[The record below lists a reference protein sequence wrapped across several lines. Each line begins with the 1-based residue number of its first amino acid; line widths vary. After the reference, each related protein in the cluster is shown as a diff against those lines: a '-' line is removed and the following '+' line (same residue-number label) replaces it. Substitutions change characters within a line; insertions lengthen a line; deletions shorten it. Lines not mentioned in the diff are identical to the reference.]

1 MVFNLKQ
8 KIERKNQKDV
18 VFSLQG
24 SSQFPQCKF
33 SHMFCN
39 LLCKERRKRHKQD
52 VQRGVE
58 SNARNSGNIL
68 KATIATKLTGI
79 TF

>member
-8 KIERKNQKDV
+8 KIERENQKYV
-18 VFSLQG
+18 VFSLQR

-39 LLCKERRKRHKQD
+39 LLYMCKERRKRH

-68 KATIATKLTGI
+68 KETIATKLTGI